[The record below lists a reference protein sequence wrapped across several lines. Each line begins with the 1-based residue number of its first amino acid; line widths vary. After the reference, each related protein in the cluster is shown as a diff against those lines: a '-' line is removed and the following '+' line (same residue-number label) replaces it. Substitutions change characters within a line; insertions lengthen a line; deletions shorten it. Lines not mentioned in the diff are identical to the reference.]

1 MYIASANSST
11 NAMNPP
17 SAASGTASRSCAS
30 VPPAAV
36 SIIASTPT
44 NRPAR
49 ENTRRHDFIEVR
61 SFSLLRD
68 VVLGIPGIGSR
79 CVSGERRRTRFCD
92 SPAPETQIVA
102 LTRGTIP
109 SRVVCKFGQRF
120 TFPGAVEVRE
130 DAVDDAVAAFQVGE
144 AGHGAGAFSHFAE
157 SAFDDV
163 GGADFFPVRFRD
175 LEEIQ

>member
-102 LTRGTIP
+102 LTRGTAAYVSNLGVHRRPVKTFAVPP
-109 SRVVCKFGQRF
+109 SLLANGVFGERQ
-120 TFPGAVEVRE
+120 PLLV
-130 DAVDDAVAAFQVGE
+130 
-144 AGHGAGAFSHFAE
+144 
-157 SAFDDV
+157 
-163 GGADFFPVRFRD
+163 
-175 LEEIQ
+175 